1 MHCFTGNGSIKINFP
16 FLSNYRIAKF
26 SGNEARGW
34 AAEYEARWSELM
46 LINAL
51 WTWGGMFNILINHFT
66 EFSSQP
72 RPSFYHG
79 VSHGFPFNLVKICK
93 NIFHISYLRIFPYYK
108 IFREMVII
116 PFNLFHAKNIWTSYM
131 TIPGRWLDVLPVF
144 LRVGQVDVTHGDS
157 NLDTNGWW
165 LVTDPPS
172 TDTTSPISSFLVNLS
187 KSKTANTKVLP
198 ITSPYETWG
207 RSNLLVDDV
216 KYFLDGLELTLNLNV
231 SLNTGSKVFRWTF
244 VSNFLFLSGR
254 R

>member
-1 MHCFTGNGSIKINFP
+1 
-16 FLSNYRIAKF
+16 
-26 SGNEARGW
+26 
-34 AAEYEARWSELM
+34 
-46 LINAL
+46 
-51 WTWGGMFNILINHFT
+51 MFNILINHFT

-93 NIFHISYLRIFPYYK
+93 NILHISYLRIFPYYK

-144 LRVGQVDVTHGDS
+144 LRVGQVDVAHGDS
-157 NLDTNGWW
+157 NLDTSRGWSLSHPPPYW
-165 LVTDPPS
+165 HYLAYLVIFGEPVEVEDCKHQSFAHHVAVWNLRTEQSVS
-172 TDTTSPISSFLVNLS
+172 T
-187 KSKTANTKVLP
+187 
-198 ITSPYETWG
+198 Y
-207 RSNLLVDDV
+207 V
-216 KYFLDGLELTLNLNV
+216 KYFLDGLTLNLNV